1 MGSKDP
7 RVDAYVAA
15 APGFAQPILACLR
28 EAVHAGC
35 PMVVETMRWGLPHF
49 EHRGLVCS
57 MAALRAHCTFV
68 LAPGGAK
75 ATRNAADV
83 ADRRRFE
90 RIRRLADLP
99 SPIALK
105 ARIRAAAA
113 PSLPAE
119 ENPCPPASA

>member
-7 RVDAYVAA
+7 RVDAYIAA
-15 APGFAQPILACLR
+15 AAGFAQPILMHLR

-49 EHRGLVCS
+49 EYRGFVCS

-68 LAPGGAK
+68 LAPRGAK
-75 ATRNAADV
+75 GARNADDV
-83 ADRRRFE
+83 ADRRRLE

-99 SPIALK
+99 SAAALK
-105 ARIRAAAA
+105 ARIRAAVT
-113 PSLPAE
+113 PSSPAKE
-119 ENPCPPASA
+119 IPCAPASA

>member
-1 MGSKDP
+1 MGSRDP
-7 RVDAYVAA
+7 RVDAYIAGTA
-15 APGFAQPILACLR
+15 GFAQPILARLR

-35 PMVVETMRWGLPHF
+35 PMVVETMRWGMPHF

-68 LAPGGAK
+68 FAPRSANG
-75 ATRNAADV
+75 TENAADI

-99 SPIALK
+99 SPPALK
-105 ARIRAAAA
+105 ARIRAAVA
-113 PSLPAE
+113 PPSSAQEL
-119 ENPCPPASA
+119 PCPPASA

>member
-7 RVDAYVAA
+7 RVDAYIAA
-15 APGFAQPILACLR
+15 AAGFAQPIMARLR

-49 EHRGLVCS
+49 EYRGLVCS
-57 MAALRAHCTFV
+57 MAAMRAHCTFV
-68 LAPGGAK
+68 LAPRGTNG
-75 ATRNAADV
+75 TRNAADV

-99 SPIALK
+99 SPAALK
-105 ARIRAAAA
+105 ARVRAAVA
-113 PSLPAE
+113 PTSPAQE
-119 ENPCPPASA
+119 IPCPPASA